1 MTFTYFDKA
10 EKYSPLSEE
19 AVSCDL
25 CRMEKV
31 CFDAELYYGTDQID
45 YICPECLAAG
55 KLNDR
60 DIFTCEGDI
69 DELRRQLVVIHPDWS
84 DAQIEGLAAEKTSVL
99 EKTTPHLV
107 SWQDWV
113 WPCAEGDYCRFIGF
127 GSKTLYASMAPG
139 TDGMVLFKNSFYH
152 TVADDVDVDEFWD
165 DLLPEEDIADYN
177 ESADLPVLFY
187 VFKSLHSD
195 RIVTIWD
202 SN

>member
-1 MTFTYFDKA
+1 
-10 EKYSPLSEE
+10 
-19 AVSCDL
+19 
-25 CRMEKV
+25 
-31 CFDAELYYGTDQID
+31 
-45 YICPECLAAG
+45 
-55 KLNDR
+55 
-60 DIFTCEGDI
+60 
-69 DELRRQLVVIHPDWS
+69 
-84 DAQIEGLAAEKTSVL
+84 
-99 EKTTPHLV
+99 V

-113 WPCAEGDYCRFIGF
+113 WPCAEGDYCRFIGY

-152 TVADDVDVDEFWD
+152 TVAYDADVDEFWD